1 MIYLAAGFVI
11 LYCVLLLIFI
21 VIWLSKNAK
30 NAFSDFSPS
39 TGISI
44 IVAVRNEA
52 NNIALLIESIV
63 KQKNVLLELLIVD
76 DASEDETVRIAEKY
90 LDKLDFK
97 ILHLT
102 EGERGN
108 APKKNAI
115 TKAINVA
122 KYDLIFCSD
131 GDCILSENILNN
143 YVQMFQN
150 EQIKFISG
158 PVTFLEKGRGFF
170 VSIWEKLQI
179 IEFASLVGS
188 AAVSIFMGKPNMC
201 SGANIAYRKSV
212 FLEVNGYQGNLNL
225 ASGDDEFLMHKIAQ
239 KYPEGVIFAKSKEC
253 IVQTTACENLNEFY
267 NQRKRWASKWTH
279 YQSMVPKLL
288 AAFVFFVNVSTL
300 YLAFTFYF
308 EIVLTRLVMEFVFL
322 GLILLFFNKNRAVAF
337 IPLVQIIYP
346 FYVIFFGI
354 SSIFMSKTYTWKQRK
369 MQ

>member
-21 VIWLSKNAK
+21 VIWLFKNAK
-30 NAFSDFSPS
+30 YTTSDLTPLN
-39 TGISI
+39 GITV
-44 IVAVRNEA
+44 IVAVRNEV

-63 KQKNVLLELLIVD
+63 KQNNVNLELIIVD

-90 LDKLDFK
+90 LDKLDLR

-102 EGERGN
+102 KEDRGN

-115 TKAINVA
+115 TKAINFA
-122 KYDLIFCSD
+122 KYELIFCTD
-131 GDCILSENILNN
+131 GDCILSQNIISQYL
-143 YVQMFQN
+143 QIFQN
-150 EQIKFISG
+150 EKIKFISG
-158 PVTFLEKGRGFF
+158 SVTFLESSKDFF
-170 VSIWEKLQI
+170 ASIWEKLQI
-179 IEFASLVGS
+179 VEFASLVGS

-201 SGANIAYRKSV
+201 SGANLAYRKSV

-239 KYPEGVIFAKSKEC
+239 KYPDGVMFAKSKEC
-253 IVQTTACENLNEFY
+253 IVQTAACETLNEFY

-279 YQSMVPKLL
+279 YESFLPKLL

-308 EIVLTRLVMEFVFL
+308 EILITRIILEFIFL
-322 GLILLFFNKNRAVAF
+322 GLILLFFNKNRAVAY

-346 FYVIFFGI
+346 FYVIFFGV